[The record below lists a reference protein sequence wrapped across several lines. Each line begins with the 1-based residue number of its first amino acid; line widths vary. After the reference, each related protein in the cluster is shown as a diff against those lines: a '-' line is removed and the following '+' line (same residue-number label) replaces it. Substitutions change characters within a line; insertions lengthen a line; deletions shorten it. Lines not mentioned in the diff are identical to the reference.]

1 MDPKLLKLLTDLG
14 LGTKQARVYLALL
27 VLGEGTVKA
36 IAEKSSVKRTT
47 VYVVLEQL
55 RHQGLVHHTKVDK
68 HTYYLPEEPADLL
81 EIYKNKIDRFS
92 KQVILLNE
100 IRQKSSHRPRVF
112 FFNGEEG
119 FKEIWKMLFKSRPK
133 EYLII
138 TDPREM
144 LHFVRKGYITG
155 KIIKEKVRLGIK
167 SRQLIV
173 PSEYSKEILAKDLQ
187 ENRVSKVL
195 PYNQPVS
202 YTTIIFEDKVALISP
217 FVEDLIL
224 IIDSQEFAKSE
235 RALFESLWQVLPVKI
250 S

>member
-27 VLGEGTVKA
+27 MLGEATVQEVA
-36 IAEKSSVKRTT
+36 RRSSVKRTT
-47 VYVVLEQL
+47 VYVVLEEL
-55 RHQGLVHHTKVDK
+55 RHQGLVHQTKVDK
-68 HTYYLPEEPADLL
+68 RTYYLAEEPGDLL
-81 EIYKNKIDRFS
+81 ELYRTKVDRLS
-92 KQVILLNE
+92 NQLSLLNA
-100 IRQKSSHRPRVF
+100 IRRKSSHRSRVF

-119 FKEIWKMLFKSRPK
+119 FKEIWKMLLKSGVK

-155 KIIKEKVRLGIK
+155 KIIREKVRQGIK

-173 PSEYSKEILAKDLQ
+173 PSEYAKEIVAKDAK

-195 PYNQPVS
+195 PYDHPVS

-224 IIDSQEFAKSE
+224 IIDSQKFASSQQ
-235 RALFESLWQVLPVKI
+235 ALFESLWQVLPNK
-250 S
+250 